1 MTKIDF
7 LGIGAQKSATSWL
20 SQNLRDHP
28 DIWMPPRKELH
39 YFDRSLKYISPSYL
53 ATDNYQERKKG
64 LEKHNVL
71 FRKKMNNELE
81 LARQSG
87 NRKVVDWFENYFCKD
102 ISDDWYQSL
111 FMQGGN
117 KIKGEITPSYS
128 ILGIEDIKHI
138 KGLFPDLKLILL
150 LRDPIERAW
159 SQLRFLIK
167 TGRFSSSISTEEII
181 SFIDSDFQ
189 TSRGDYLN
197 IILRWLTIFPETHF
211 FTGFYDE
218 VVESPKILLTKIFRF
233 LSLNPDKSS
242 FLSLYKKSNVSPTI
256 EIPNEIKKYLISKY
270 YDEIE
275 ELISLSHSTYP
286 VKWLHKYKS

>member
-81 LARQSG
+81 LARRSG
-87 NRKVVDWFENYFCKD
+87 NKKVVDWFENYFCKD

-111 FMQGGN
+111 FIQGGN
-117 KIKGEITPSYS
+117 KKKGEITPSYS
-128 ILGIEDIKHI
+128 ILTIEDIKHI
-138 KGLFPDLKLILL
+138 KGLFPDLKLIFL

-167 TGRFSSSISTEEII
+167 TGRFSSSISIEEIK

-189 TSRGDYLN
+189 TSRGDYLG
-197 IILRWLTIFPETHF
+197 ILSRWQSVFLPSQF
-211 FTGFYDE
+211 FIAYYDE
-218 VVESPKILLTKIFRF
+218 VVESPKALLSRLFNF

-242 FLSLYKKSNVSPTI
+242 FLSLHKKSNVSPTI
-256 EIPNEIKKYLISKY
+256 EIPNEIKEYLISKY

-275 ELISLSHSTYP
+275 RLISLSHSIYP
-286 VKWLHKYKS
+286 VKWLNKYKS